1 MAIGGFGEIA
11 ERLRRSTVLIH
22 GGGRG
27 GGSGV
32 IWTSEGLLV
41 TNSHVARG
49 PHAHVEMWDGRSFKA
64 TLTARDPRRDLA
76 ALQISAS
83 GLPAGP
89 RADSSQL
96 RPGELVIAIG
106 NPLGFVGALS
116 MGVIHGI
123 GVIRGLGTQSWVQA
137 AVRLAPGNSGG
148 PLADARGRV
157 IGINTMVAGRLAL
170 AVPSNAVERFL
181 AAGAEDAWLGVT
193 LYPVHLPRR
202 GAHSFGL
209 LVLEIAPGSPAERAS
224 ILPGDILLGTE
235 EQSFGSVEDLARVL
249 EGGQARLVRFRFL
262 RGDHVHER
270 RVTVQLGGR
279 TAAAA

>member
-1 MAIGGFGEIA
+1 MAMGGFGEIA

-22 GGGRG
+22 SGGRG

-49 PHAHVEMWDGRSFKA
+49 PHAHVELWDGRSFKA

-83 GLPAGP
+83 GLPAEP
-89 RADSSQL
+89 RADSSQV

-116 MGVIHGI
+116 IGVIHGI

-137 AVRLAPGNSGG
+137 AVRLARGNSGG

-157 IGINTMVAGRLAL
+157 IAINTMVAGRLAL

-193 LYPVHLPRR
+193 LHPIHLPRR
-202 GAHSFGL
+202 GDHSFGL

-262 RGDHVHER
+262 RGDYVHER
-270 RVTVQLGGR
+270 RVTLQLGGR

>member
-11 ERLRRSTVLIH
+11 EHLRRSTVLIH

-49 PHAHVEMWDGRSFKA
+49 PHAHVELWDGRSFKA

-83 GLPAGP
+83 GLPAAP

-137 AVRLAPGNSGG
+137 AVRLARGNSGG
-148 PLADARGRV
+148 PLADAHGRV

-181 AAGAEDAWLGVT
+181 AAGTEDAWLGVT